1 MKFKFGS
8 VTVTVA
14 AVLIGVLVFA
24 SLVWGDISTTTVE
37 KARDATVL
45 VATRNENNQMGNG
58 FGTVSYTHLTLP
70 TIYSV

>member
-24 SLVWGDISTTTVE
+24 SLVWSDVPTITVE

-45 VATRNENNQMGNG
+45 VATQNENNKMGNG
-58 FGTVSYTHLTLP
+58 FG
-70 TIYSV
+70 